1 MKPYHIYH
9 NDRPYTYF
17 VWGPFVNDTEWD
29 VEVHSR
35 HVWVNDEDTYM
46 FTHTLYRDSHIVEDM
61 WDMMDSFVQFLHED
75 EPGLSTL
82 AVLSR
87 EGLL

>member
-35 HVWVNDEDTYM
+35 HVWANDEDTYM
-46 FTHTLYRDSHIVEDM
+46 FTHTLCRDSHIVEDM
-61 WDMMDSFVQFLHED
+61 WDIMDATVEFSHE
-75 EPGLSTL
+75 ETL
-82 AVLSR
+82 AILAR
-87 EGLL
+87 DGLL